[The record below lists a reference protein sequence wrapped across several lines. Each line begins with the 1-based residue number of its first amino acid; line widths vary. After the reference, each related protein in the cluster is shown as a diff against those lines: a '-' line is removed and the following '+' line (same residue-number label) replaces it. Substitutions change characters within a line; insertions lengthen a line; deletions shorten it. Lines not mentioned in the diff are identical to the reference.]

1 MRGGVP
7 EFLGKERG
15 DGDSERSWGCPI
27 ASRTVLWAQ
36 SVPLKTGQGV
46 GALLGLQFDD
56 EDGDM
61 GTQRGLQILWR
72 LQLEDE
78 K

>member
-1 MRGGVP
+1 M
-7 EFLGKERG
+7 
-15 DGDSERSWGCPI
+15 
-27 ASRTVLWAQ
+27 
-36 SVPLKTGQGV
+36 
-46 GALLGLQFDD
+46 LGLQFDD